1 MPREYLPVFNS
12 NVIDLYIPRIEGLSE
27 RYLYACDD
35 YIVMREQKPE
45 DYFSE
50 KAAHCDILCKFA
62 VREDISQ
69 VLQNVLME
77 HEKCLPYGN
86 DLRHT
91 IIYIYE
97 E

>member
-45 DYFSE
+45 DYFSK
-50 KAAHCDILCKFA
+50 KAAHSDIFCKFA

-77 HEKCLPYGN
+77 QEKCLPYGN
-86 DLRHT
+86 DLTYRRF
-91 IIYIYE
+91 IYL
-97 E
+97 

>member
-45 DYFSE
+45 DYFSK
-50 KAAHCDILCKFA
+50 KAAHSDIFCKFA
-62 VREDISQ
+62 VRGAYHRFCRI
-69 VLQNVLME
+69 
-77 HEKCLPYGN
+77 K
-86 DLRHT
+86 
-91 IIYIYE
+91 IYLFFIFM
-97 E
+97 